1 MCMHRLIIVKM
12 FVLLNLIYEVN
23 AIPVK
28 IPASYFTDIEKLL
41 LKFIWRDRRPRIAN
55 AKLKEK
61 NKVERLILPNFKT
74 YYKATVIKTVVLMKE

>member
-1 MCMHRLIIVKM
+1 MS
-12 FVLLNLIYEVN
+12 VLAILIYEVN